1 MREARPETVVHLAAK
16 VGTQVCERDPAE
28 AIRSNVTATVNVAR
42 ACREHSARLAYAST
56 ASVYA
61 LRPSLYAL
69 TKLWGEQVAELY
81 APEGLQIL
89 RLAHP
94 YGARVEPGRGRG
106 ALPTLLWQAERREP
120 MTVYRGDVRSWCW
133 VEDTASAIRIALE
146 SKEAG
151 AIDIGRSDEP
161 VSMPDL
167 ARRACDLTGA
177 PQDLIEE
184 VDPPAGYIPTNADD
198 KSLRALGWEPEV
210 DLETGMRRVLDWLRS
225 QSATAVS

>member
-1 MREARPETVVHLAAK
+1 MNVLPREKGFVRTQKAISEDVENLRGK
-16 VGTQVCERDPAE
+16 VG
-28 AIRSNVTATVNVAR
+28 
-42 ACREHSARLAYAST
+42 HRLRGELHILVDTKANK
-56 ASVYA
+56 
-61 LRPSLYAL
+61 LYV
-69 TKLWGEQVAELY
+69 KK
-81 APEGLQIL
+81 GL
-89 RLAHP
+89 
-94 YGARVEPGRGRG
+94 
-106 ALPTLLWQAERREP
+106 TLLWQAERREP

-198 KSLRALGWEPEV
+198 KRLRALGWEPEV